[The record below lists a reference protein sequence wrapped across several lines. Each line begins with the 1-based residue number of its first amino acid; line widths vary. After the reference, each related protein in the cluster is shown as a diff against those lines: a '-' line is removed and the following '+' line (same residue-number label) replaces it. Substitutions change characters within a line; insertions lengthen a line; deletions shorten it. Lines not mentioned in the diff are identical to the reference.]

1 MDHNSHNTPIQQKL
15 YKQIDGVAMVSPLAP
30 AVADIFMNW
39 LIDEIQKK
47 TNISLT
53 IYHYDDLFLAFD
65 NQMEFD
71 IIFKLND
78 LIHKNITF
86 SIRIEKNNHFC
97 FLDVNITKA
106 EDNIENT
113 VLKKQTYTG
122 LYTKLDSYISYKHRQ
137 NLVLTLLDRAF
148 KIHNYYKLI
157 RKEFQNTFVSLQKNK
172 FPNSFLEKQILNY
185 LNIFRTK

>member
-1 MDHNSHNTPIQQKL
+1 
-15 YKQIDGVAMVSPLAP
+15 
-30 AVADIFMNW
+30 
-39 LIDEIQKK
+39 
-47 TNISLT
+47 
-53 IYHYDDLFLAFD
+53 
-65 NQMEFD
+65 MEFD

-86 SIRIEKNNHFC
+86 TKRIEKNNHFC
-97 FLDVNITKA
+97 FLDVNIAKA

-148 KIHNYYKLI
+148 KIQIYYKLI

-185 LNIFRTK
+185 LNKKSIFRTK